1 MSRWGRVDWQMTLDS
16 RNNIT
21 VPWSLCILYSRLL
34 CLARLLAA
42 LCASELFQP
51 LLSGWP
57 QTALDGPA
65 PATHAPLASLLAQ
78 KFPWNGPTT
87 GQAKGS
93 WARREHQSVQCQCR
107 TQLPIQ
113 VGSAAPV
120 CTAISPVLSSCSCSC
135 RRVRFFFG
143 TQDGAAV

>member
-1 MSRWGRVDWQMTLDS
+1 MGKKDGTRSCTALHCTALYFTALLPLWQLVQGTRCHPRPTVLQVPHRCGQSTGTSNTPKRVGHWNPKLNTKKMSRWGRVDWQMTLDS

-57 QTALDGPA
+57 QTALDCP
-65 PATHAPLASLLAQ
+65 
-78 KFPWNGPTT
+78 
-87 GQAKGS
+87 
-93 WARREHQSVQCQCR
+93 
-107 TQLPIQ
+107 
-113 VGSAAPV
+113 AAPH
-120 CTAISPVLSSCSCSC
+120 TPPWQA
-135 RRVRFFFG
+135 F
-143 TQDGAAV
+143 